1 MFDKHA
7 SRHLAA
13 YLDGWLDSRAT
24 ADVKTH
30 VACCERCRGELEQTR
45 HGMAMVE
52 ALPLAPAP
60 DHLWTAI
67 ESALERPAAVER
79 PAVFPWRFAAA
90 AAALVMVAVA
100 ALWYVDR
107 PRGESWE
114 VVRLAGSPSIG
125 SERITET
132 ALIRGGQSIQ
142 TDGSSRARIQIGE
155 IGSVDVE
162 PNTHVAVV
170 AADPGEHRLAL
181 RSGEIAAKILAP
193 PRLFFVE
200 TPSGTAV
207 DLGCEY
213 TLRCDR
219 SGDGILRVQAGWVA
233 FEFEGR
239 ESLVPAGASCRTRPG
254 IGPGTP
260 YFDDAPE
267 PLVKALDLFD
277 IHGAGVGP
285 GPGAGPGASAG
296 AGADEAAVAL
306 SAMLAES
313 RTRDTL
319 TLWHLL
325 SRTDAGDR
333 VRVYERMEA
342 LSPLPDGISREQV
355 LALDAESL
363 RRWREELAWTW

>member
-13 YLDGWLDSRAT
+13 YLDGRLDSRAS

-30 VACCERCRGELEQTR
+30 VASCERCRGELEQTR
-45 HGMAMVE
+45 EGMAMVE
-52 ALPLAPAP
+52 ALPLAQAP

-67 ESALERPAAVER
+67 ESALDRPAPR

-90 AAALVMVAVA
+90 AVALVIVAVA

-125 SERITET
+125 SERVTEI
-132 ALIRGGQSIQ
+132 AQIRGGQSIE
-142 TDGSSRARIQIGE
+142 TDGSSRARIRIGE

-162 PNTHVAVV
+162 PNTQVAVV
-170 AADPGEHRLAL
+170 AAHPSEHRLAL

-219 SGDGILRVQAGWVA
+219 SGVGILRVQAGWVA

-239 ESLVPAGASCRTRPG
+239 ESLVPAGATCHTRPG
-254 IGPGTP
+254 VGPGTP

-267 PLVKALDLFD
+267 PLLEALDAFD
-277 IHGAGVGP
+277 FHGG
-285 GPGAGPGASAG
+285 G
-296 AGADEAAVAL
+296 AGAL
-306 SAMLAES
+306 SAVLAES
-313 RTRDTL
+313 RVRDTL

-325 SRTDAGDR
+325 SRVDAGGR
-333 VRVYERMEA
+333 VRVYERMDA
-342 LSPLPDGISREQV
+342 LSPPPDGVSREQV

>member
-1 MFDKHA
+1 
-7 SRHLAA
+7 
-13 YLDGWLDSRAT
+13 
-24 ADVKTH
+24 V
-30 VACCERCRGELEQTR
+30 
-45 HGMAMVE
+45 
-52 ALPLAPAP
+52 
-60 DHLWTAI
+60 I
-67 ESALERPAAVER
+67 
-79 PAVFPWRFAAA
+79 
-90 AAALVMVAVA
+90 VAVA
-100 ALWYVDR
+100 ALWYVDH

-114 VVRLAGSPSIG
+114 VERLAGSPSIG
-125 SERITET
+125 SERIAAT
-132 ALIRGGQSIQ
+132 ALIRGGQSIE

-162 PNTHVAVV
+162 PNTQVTIV
-170 AADPGEHRLAL
+170 AAHPSEHRLAL

-239 ESLVPAGASCRTRPG
+239 ESLVPAGATCHTRSG
-254 IGPGTP
+254 VGPGTP
-260 YFDDAPE
+260 YFEDAPE
-267 PLVKALDLFD
+267 PLIIALDGLDF
-277 IHGAGVGP
+277 H
-285 GPGAGPGASAG
+285 GAGPGASAG
-296 AGADEAAVAL
+296 ADGSVGAGGRVAPGGGAEAL
-306 SAMLAES
+306 SVVLAES

-325 SRTDAGDR
+325 SRVDAGDR

-342 LSPLPDGISREQV
+342 LSPPPEGISRQQV

>member
-7 SRHLAA
+7 SRQLAA
-13 YLDGWLDSRAT
+13 YLDGGLDSRAT

-30 VACCERCRGELEQTR
+30 VASCERCRGELEQTR
-45 HGMAMVE
+45 EGMAMVE

-60 DHLWTAI
+60 HHLWTAI
-67 ESALERPAAVER
+67 ESALDRPAAVER

-90 AAALVMVAVA
+90 AAALGIVAVA

-125 SERITET
+125 SERIAET
-132 ALIRGGQSIQ
+132 ALIRGGQSIE

-162 PNTHVAVV
+162 PNTQVAIVV
-170 AADPGEHRLAL
+170 ARSSEHRLAL

-219 SGDGILRVQAGWVA
+219 SGEGILRVQAGWVA

-239 ESLVPAGASCRTRPG
+239 ESLVPAGATCRTRPG

-267 PLVKALDLFD
+267 PLIKALDAFD
-277 IHGAGVGP
+277 FHGAGP
-285 GPGAGPGASAG
+285 GPGAGGSVGRGGGAK
-296 AGADEAAVAL
+296 AL
-306 SAMLAES
+306 SVVLAES

-325 SRTDAGDR
+325 SRVDAGDR

-342 LSPLPDGISREQV
+342 LSPPPEGISRQPV